1 MEKEI
6 WTPSSDIPDGKCTIC
21 RIDIQGHGNN
31 PSPVKEEGKCC
42 DMCNSLVVLP
52 HRLRAS
58 GMTEDEVQSYL
69 ETLLSKEQEKV
80 EETEDGAT
88 VIRTKT
94 GTTIVSGGNIT
105 INGRKITTSKKRG
118 KDPIQWDYDEN
129 WRRRYHPSY
138 QDDRSYNK

>member
-1 MEKEI
+1 MEEEI
-6 WTPSSDIPDGKCTIC
+6 WTPSQDIPDGKCTIC

-105 INGRKITTSKKRG
+105 INGKKIRPG
-118 KDPIQWDYDEN
+118 GYNPRDYEN
-129 WRRRYHPSY
+129 WRHQYDPNY
-138 QDDRSYNK
+138 RSYRSALSK